1 MKKST
6 FLLALSLVLVSF
18 NLWAQG
24 GNEVGNGADIPK
36 GQTTRAWF
44 LQLNDGPNF
53 SRRIRYCYNLSS
65 DFGVQAPVVENEL
78 RQAFLTWTD
87 YVRMKGV
94 NAVTQPLRIV
104 TEGQLIPSCDGTEDL
119 RFEMGTITD
128 EIQAAKKYYNN
139 PVAFAAQRSYSI
151 DGGWGNGSIWIS
163 SAGMV
168 DPSRN
173 YPNWKADGAL
183 QAILLHELGHVFG
196 CSHIQGTILDENL
209 ASLLRDGLWPQG
221 QLRSI
226 DYSREVLVQRQ
237 DARCY
242 KGELGLPHNPA
253 SAAAAFDV
261 LMGRAPQGAVKAV
274 LVISRSKAELRISE
288 EGNGSRTFN
297 LYPTGVETD
306 SDAEGSYAFSYLV
319 QRNGQILG
327 VETLAAGQIS
337 GAQIFTGFGEV
348 LNVLIEDNVSN
359 IGSQAYGG
367 EINGPLNVRY
377 SYQKVTGEREVG
389 KLFTSFPL
397 STASTSCQ

>member
-1 MKKST
+1 MNK
-6 FLLALSLVLVSF
+6 FPILWMLALILVSL

-44 LQLNDGPNF
+44 LQLNDGSNF
-53 SRRIRYCYNLSS
+53 SRRIRYCYNRSS
-65 DFGVQAPVVENEL
+65 DFGVPALVVESEL

-87 YVRMKGV
+87 YARMKGV
-94 NAVTQPLRIV
+94 NALTRSFRIV
-104 TEGQLIPSCDGTEDL
+104 TEGQLIPNCDGSEDL

-139 PVAFAAQRSYSI
+139 PVAFAAQRSYSV
-151 DGGWGNGSIWIS
+151 DSGWGNGSIWIS

-168 DPSRN
+168 DPERH

-196 CSHIQGTILDENL
+196 CSHIQGTILDEHL
-209 ASLLRDGLWPQG
+209 ASLLRDGLWPKD

-237 DARCY
+237 DVRCY
-242 KGELGLPHNPA
+242 KGELGLSHNPA
-253 SAAAAFDV
+253 SAAAAFNV
-261 LMGRAPQGAVKAV
+261 LMGREPQGAVRAV
-274 LVISRSKAELRISE
+274 LVMSRGKGELRIFE
-288 EGNGSRTFN
+288 EGQGAKTFS

-306 SDAEGSYAFSYLV
+306 SDVEGSYAFGYLTR
-319 QRNGQILG
+319 QNGQLLG
-327 VETLAAGQIS
+327 IETLAAGKIS
-337 GAQIFTGFGEV
+337 SAQIYTGFGEV
-348 LNVLIEDNVSN
+348 LNILIEDNVSN
-359 IGSQAYGG
+359 MGSQAHGDDV
-367 EINGPLNVRY
+367 NGPLNIRY
-377 SYQKVTGEREVG
+377 SFQKVTGDREVG

-397 STASTSCQ
+397 SISSTSCQ